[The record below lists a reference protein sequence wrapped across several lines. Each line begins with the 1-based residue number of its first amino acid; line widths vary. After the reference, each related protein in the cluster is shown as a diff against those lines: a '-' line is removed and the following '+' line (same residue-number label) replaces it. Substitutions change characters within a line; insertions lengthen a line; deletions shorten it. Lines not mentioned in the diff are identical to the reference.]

1 MKRRVLPALAVLTLV
16 FASCASVPAESKAP
30 DWIFSTP
37 KPDAA
42 NTYFVGSSSDQ
53 TGDVAAAT
61 NDAAANLISSITQY
75 IGVSLTSTTNAEA
88 RATLDSYSADIKS
101 TVTSSSKNQIAGFSV
116 KDRFVQKEK
125 KSKRVTVY
133 LLAAYVTADLE
144 SEKTRIRKAFIE
156 RIDAV
161 AKPEAEGRSL
171 EEEGRVYEAVR
182 KYVEAAVAASGS
194 DIDNA
199 GVKLERNVNNARG
212 ALAKLRFDVSASS
225 GYKGLVGKEF
235 PKPFAAKLV
244 VGEGS
249 AAPGVPGAVV
259 LLSYQRK
266 SGNRIVSKTESVM
279 SDSSGSISFT
289 PPPPDFVGKAKFG
302 LRLDFQS
309 TIDLLDKLPEKNA
322 ALRDSLVD
330 ELRAKY
336 VDVSYEVSS
345 GARGVPMAIAIVDL
359 DEEGAPVAGAKAQG
373 GLLEALLREKFAVKG
388 VAIPADALASMDE
401 AAVATA
407 VQAMGKFERVAF
419 GTASIASVRKD
430 GTSYLAAGRAG
441 VKVLEIASGDVL
453 YSIERNATGLGS
465 DEKSAR
471 AAAYRELG
479 LNAVGKDLLANL
491 P

>member
-1 MKRRVLPALAVLTLV
+1 MKRRVFSAVAVLTLAFV
-16 FASCASVPAESKAP
+16 FCASGPAESKAP

-37 KPDAA
+37 KPDAT
-42 NTYFVGSSSDQ
+42 NTYFVGSSSDEA
-53 TGDVAAAT
+53 GDVAAAT
-61 NDAAANLISSITQY
+61 NDAAANLMSSITQY
-75 IGVSLTSTTNAEA
+75 IGVSLTSTTDAEA
-88 RATLDSYSADIKS
+88 KATLDSYSANIKS

-116 KDRFVQKEK
+116 KERFVQKEK

-133 LLAAYVTADLE
+133 VLAAYVTADLE
-144 SEKTRIRKAFIE
+144 SEKARIRSVFIE
-156 RIDAV
+156 KIDAV

-171 EEEGRVYEAVR
+171 EDEGRVYEAVR

-199 GVKLERNVNNARG
+199 DVKLERNVNNARS
-212 ALAKLRFDVSASS
+212 ALSKLRFDASASF

-235 PKPFAAKLV
+235 SKPFAAKLV
-244 VGEGS
+244 LGEG
-249 AAPGVPGAVV
+249 AGAPGVPGAVV

-266 SGNRIVSKTESVM
+266 SGTRIVSKTESVM
-279 SDSSGSISFT
+279 TDSSGSISFT
-289 PPPPDFVGKAKFG
+289 PPPPDFVGKAKFS

-336 VDVSYEVSS
+336 ADVPYEVSS
-345 GARGVPMAIAIVDL
+345 GARSLSMAVALVDL
-359 DEEGAPVAGAKAQG
+359 DENGSPVAGAKAQT

-388 VAIPADALASMDE
+388 IAVPADALASMDE
-401 AAVATA
+401 TAIAAAA
-407 VQAMGKFERVAF
+407 KAAGAFERVAF
-419 GTASIASVRKD
+419 GSASIVSVRKD
-430 GTSYLAAGRAG
+430 GTSYLATGKAG
-441 VKVLEIASGDVL
+441 VKVLEIASGNVL
-453 YSIERNATGLGS
+453 YSLERGATGVGS

-479 LNAVGKDLLANL
+479 LNAVGRDLLANL
-491 P
+491 Q